1 MKYQYFITEDDPT
14 TEPDELTQV
23 NYFET
28 PRLRIP
34 LDVKF
39 FQRTLM
45 NLEGSERLVNQA
57 NFNNFFKGL
66 IVRAE
71 NFSDDLYMVLD
82 ILNARIVLRI

>member
-1 MKYQYFITEDDPT
+1 
-14 TEPDELTQV
+14 
-23 NYFET
+23 
-28 PRLRIP
+28 
-34 LDVKF
+34 
-39 FQRTLM
+39 M

-82 ILNARIVLRI
+82 ISNARIV